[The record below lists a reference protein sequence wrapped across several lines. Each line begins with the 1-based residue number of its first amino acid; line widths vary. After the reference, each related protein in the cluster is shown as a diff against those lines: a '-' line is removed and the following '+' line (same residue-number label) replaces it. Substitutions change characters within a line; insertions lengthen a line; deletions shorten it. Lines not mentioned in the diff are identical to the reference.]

1 MIKGKKEPVQS
12 DPKIPGMSRLDE
24 KKLDDIFSQIYCKS
38 ESNNLKFYEFI
49 YFIQDKGLLS
59 SKHNLQFYFDLF

>member
-24 KKLDDIFSQIYCKS
+24 KKLDDIFS
-38 ESNNLKFYEFI
+38 
-49 YFIQDKGLLS
+49 
-59 SKHNLQFYFDLF
+59 